1 MQRTEVKPTQ
11 TIGILCLRRRPK
23 QRDMLRLSN
32 SSVQLR
38 NPRPFIESC
47 IKVRLSV
54 WGGKADEINLDE
66 VRTERR
72 LGLFIAFATS
82 TNEVNGD

>member
-1 MQRTEVKPTQ
+1 MRK
-11 TIGILCLRRRPK
+11 RPK
-23 QRDMLRLSN
+23 QRDTLRLPN
-32 SSVQLR
+32 SSAQLR
-38 NPRPFIESC
+38 NPRPFIENR
-47 IKVRLSV
+47 IKARLSV

-82 TNEVNGD
+82 INEVNGD